1 MDLRVQKTRNAIINA
16 FLELRAVKPL
26 NKITVTEL
34 SKKAVISKATFY
46 LHYKD
51 VYDLSEQ
58 LQNKLISDIIQTIPH
73 PETIITEPQKCT
85 NDMIIAFLSKEALID
100 ILFPKNEINSLSS
113 KIEQYIKEAVYM
125 HFPHL
130 KDDRETNITLTFLI
144 QGGFCAYSAFSKNNL
159 REAQKYIGDISKIVI
174 DNMLKNK
181 M

>member
-58 LQNKLISDIIQTIPH
+58 LQNKLISDIIQTISH
-73 PETIITEPQKCT
+73 PETIITEPQKCM
-85 NDMIIAFLSKEALID
+85 NDMIIAFLSKEALVN

-113 KIEQYIKEAVYM
+113 KIEQYIKEAVYT

-130 KDDRETNITLTFLI
+130 KDDRKTNITLTFLI
-144 QGGFCAYSAFSKNNL
+144 QGGFCAYSAFSKNNIMD
-159 REAQKYIGDISKIVI
+159 AQKYIGDISKIVI